1 MSMKVILLADVPK
14 LGQKSEIK
22 NVSPGYA
29 KNYLFPR
36 GLAAVLTS
44 TAVLELEI
52 HNEAA
57 KKAAEKELMLAETI
71 ATKLDGLEIEVPLK
85 VSKEGMGYAAVSA
98 AKIAE
103 TLQKLGVKV
112 KSGQIKISSP
122 LKKLGE
128 YTVTVVFKHG
138 LEAEVKVTVVAEE

>member
-1 MSMKVILLADVPK
+1 MFMKVILLSDVSK
-14 LGQKSEIK
+14 LGRKSEIK

-44 TAVLELEI
+44 TAVFELEI

-57 KKAAEKELMLAETI
+57 QKEAEKELLAVE
-71 ATKLDGLEIEVPLK
+71 ATASKLDGLEIEVPLK

-112 KSGQIKISSP
+112 KSAQIKISSP

-128 YTVTVVFKHG
+128 YTVTVVLKHG
-138 LEAEVKVTVVAEE
+138 LEAEVKVTVVASE